1 MNKNIIATLIS
12 ITVLIVVFFIFKF
25 IFKLDLQRSS
35 FLLLPIGIVLV
46 IFRSV
51 YGNKNSK

>member
-35 FLLLPIGIVLV
+35 LLLLPIGIVLV